1 MAIENPID
9 TIYEARPDLA
19 DQIDSETLR
28 RVLTQPQQESL
39 AEALAADAVDAA
51 PILGDVLASE
61 RLDHAEEMGID
72 YPERP
77 AFIENAISDLP
88 PPVDTIGDILVAQN
102 TISHLQEER

>member
-1 MAIENPID
+1 
-9 TIYEARPDLA
+9 
-19 DQIDSETLR
+19 
-28 RVLTQPQQESL
+28 
-39 AEALAADAVDAA
+39 
-51 PILGDVLASE
+51 
-61 RLDHAEEMGID
+61 MGID